1 MLPKS
6 SEGVA
11 NIEFVRG
18 RRVRRITLE
27 VVSGGWWSRVG
38 STAALGLQIEPPEAG
53 YLIESA
59 EPGSPAQSA
68 GLRAGD
74 RVMMIDGRRV
84 SRLQA
89 TQALKTAT
97 AEKPIYVLVSRED
110 KTIGVLL
117 P

>member
-1 MLPKS
+1 
-6 SEGVA
+6 
-11 NIEFVRG
+11 
-18 RRVRRITLE
+18 
-27 VVSGGWWSRVG
+27 
-38 STAALGLQIEPPEAG
+38 
-53 YLIESA
+53 
-59 EPGSPAQSA
+59 
-68 GLRAGD
+68 
-74 RVMMIDGRRV
+74 MIDGRRV